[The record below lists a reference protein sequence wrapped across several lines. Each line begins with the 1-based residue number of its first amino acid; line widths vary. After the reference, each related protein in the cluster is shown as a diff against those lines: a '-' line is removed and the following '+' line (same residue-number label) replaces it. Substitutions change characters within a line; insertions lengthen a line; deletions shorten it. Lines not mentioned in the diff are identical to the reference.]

1 MLTSVTLERLL
12 AVVHEPHVGLHVA
25 LVRDELAAH
34 VALVVFPPLVD
45 GLDVDL
51 EVVLVLKHQVANG
64 AASFSRSS

>member
-1 MLTSVTLERLL
+1 M
-12 AVVHEPHVGLHVA
+12 GLHVA
-25 LVRDELAAH
+25 LVREELAAH

-51 EVVLVLKHQVANG
+51 EVVLVLKHPVANG